1 MAALLLFLFGLLIVL
16 SLLAGIAYVAITVHD
31 HMSTSPEAAK
41 AIYDHVFLPVFVGV
55 HEPGK
60 PKSSKEPSEADP
72 GIDLD
77 ELKL

>member
-55 HEPGK
+55 PEPKQQADK
-60 PKSSKEPSEADP
+60 PVPDPSIDP
-72 GIDLD
+72 NDLAP
-77 ELKL
+77 